1 MRSDLIARYSIGEP
15 VYENEFIVYPAQ
27 DKRMDHSVFIVT
39 PDVALKLDKARFERV
54 WTSINEAKTLTAQR
68 FVEIEDLIPP
78 SPEDDNFYIVE
89 KRPSKT
95 LHQYL
100 NEVDIVAY
108 DRAVEIGRHILE
120 GLATLH
126 GAGYAHNA
134 LTDQCIYVSEDYSGL
149 SVRIGNL
156 HLISKIGEHIIP
168 PYVPEFGAP
177 EIYASGTFSASA
189 ALDIYAMGMIAYKL
203 FLPRQTYASVFDS
216 VMVWEDEH
224 QREQS
229 WKNIHLDPS
238 NIFPRLDVLIP
249 GFPEGLASL
258 VERMLSRDPAA
269 RPRMG
274 ADALGEYTRV
284 TGGGIQPPTWD
295 PRGGMQQQQE
305 QPKPK
310 KWTLAKISMI
320 AALVLICIGVGVVTI
335 PKLLAP
341 DPKLVADVGVW
352 KKEAESR
359 KEKAIAAKAPERPS
373 GDQAK
378 LSYDTGASALT
389 SADALLK
396 DEDYEKALPGF
407 QTAAINLGNALIGIS
422 KESAEKAK
430 AAASAAG
437 GDKAPSFAEA
447 DGKMKAAADGAAA
460 KQMHAAVD
468 NYEASKA
475 IFDDL
480 AKALTALSALEKDAT
495 AKRETANRIG
505 AGDGPDFTKANG
517 LMTEAKAKAEQW
529 QMPAATTGY
538 GDAARLF
545 DTLIAD
551 VMAAKDEATALKQKV
566 TDLHATIATRAGA
579 TDPTLVAL
587 EPKIGEADGRY
598 TTEAYKL
605 AIVAYQ
611 PILADLEALS
621 ARGFCPVSPTLAFE
635 TIQAGSYSLE
645 NVRLMTSSLS
655 ELGGMLGVANG
666 AVKIDK
672 SFCMQTKAVTRAE
685 MAEYYTANS
694 DPAAAQEYADNPQ
707 QPADDVPLAVAQN
720 YTAWLSKQLNA
731 PVHLPSATEWMASA
745 AKIATEKLPDNGDII
760 LQWSATPCEAGGNVA
775 FMAQEGSTFVVCS
788 DASAGGIFRIT
799 AELR

>member
-1 MRSDLIARYSIGEP
+1 MRSDLIARYTIGEP

-27 DKRMDHSVFIVT
+27 DKRMDRSVFIVA

-54 WTSINEAKTLTAQR
+54 WTSVNEAKSLTARR

-100 NEVDIVAY
+100 EETEMVAY
-108 DRAVEIGRHILE
+108 DRAIEIGRHILE

-168 PYVPEFGAP
+168 PYAPEFGAP

-258 VERMLSRDPAA
+258 VERMLSRDPAQ

-274 ADALGEYTRV
+274 ADALGEFSRV
-284 TGGGIQPPTWD
+284 TTGIQPMAWD
-295 PRGGMQQQQE
+295 PRGGMPQQPE
-305 QPKPK
+305 ALKRK
-310 KWTLAKISMI
+310 KWTLAHFSMI
-320 AALVLICIGVGVVTI
+320 GALLLICIGVGVVTI
-335 PKLLAP
+335 PKLLRP
-341 DPKLVADVGVW
+341 DPKLVADVGTW

-359 KEKAIAAKAPERPS
+359 RDKAIAAKAPERPS
-373 GDQAK
+373 GDEAR
-378 LSYDTGASALT
+378 LSYDAGAAALT
-389 SADALLK
+389 EANALLK
-396 DEDYEKALPGF
+396 DEDYKKALPGY
-407 QTAAINLGNALIGIS
+407 QKAAISLGKSLITIA
-422 KESAEKAK
+422 KENAEKAK
-430 AAASAAG
+430 SAAAAAG

-447 DGKMKAAADGAAA
+447 DSKMKAAADNAAA
-460 KQMHAAVD
+460 QQMHGAVD
-468 NYEASKA
+468 NYEAA
-475 IFDDL
+475 RTAYDDL
-480 AKALTALSALEKDAT
+480 AKALTALTAAEKDAA
-495 AKRETANRIG
+495 AKRETVTRIG
-505 AGDGPDFTKANG
+505 AGDSPDAAKASG

-529 QMPAATTGY
+529 QLPAATSGY
-538 GDAARLF
+538 GDAAKLF
-545 DTLIAD
+545 AALISD
-551 VMAAKDEATALKQKV
+551 VMAAKDEATALRQNV
-566 TDLHATIATRAGA
+566 TDLHASLTTRAGPA
-579 TDPTLVAL
+579 DPTLAAL
-587 EPKIGEADGRY
+587 APKLTEADGRY
-598 TTEAYKL
+598 TAEAYKL
-605 AIVAYQ
+605 AIASYQ
-611 PILADLEALS
+611 PILTDLEALS
-621 ARGFCPVSPTLAFE
+621 ARGFCPVAPNVAFE
-635 TIQAGSYSLE
+635 TIPAGSYSLD
-645 NVRLMTSSLS
+645 NVRLMTSSLK

-666 AVKIDK
+666 AVKVEK
-672 SFCMQTKAVTRAE
+672 SFCMQAKAVTRAE

-694 DPAAAQEYADNPQ
+694 DPASAQAYAGNPE
-707 QPADDVPLAVAQN
+707 QPADDVPLAEAQN

-745 AKIATEKLPDNGDII
+745 VKLTTEKLPDNGDII

-788 DASAGGIFRIT
+788 DASAGGIFRVS

>member
-1 MRSDLIARYSIGEP
+1 MRSDLIARYTIGEP
-15 VYENEFIVYPAQ
+15 VYENEFIVYPAE
-27 DKRMDHSVFIVT
+27 DKRMDRSVFIVA

-54 WTSINEAKTLTAQR
+54 WTSVNEAKSLTARR

-100 NEVDIVAY
+100 DEVEMVAH

-258 VERMLSRDPAA
+258 IERMLSRDPAA

-284 TGGGIQPPTWD
+284 TTGLQTMTWD
-295 PRGGMQQQQE
+295 PRGGMPQQPE
-305 QPKPK
+305 APKPK
-310 KWTLAKISMI
+310 KWTPAKLAMI
-320 AALVLICIGVGVVTI
+320 GALVLICIGVGVVTI

-341 DPKLVADVGVW
+341 DPKLVADVGTW

-359 KEKAIAAKAPERPS
+359 KEKAIAAKAPERPAS
-373 GDQAK
+373 DEAK
-378 LSYDTGASALT
+378 LSYDTGATALT

-396 DEDYEKALPGF
+396 DEDYEQALPGY
-407 QTAAINLGNALIGIS
+407 QKAAISLGKALIAIA
-422 KESAEKAK
+422 KENAEKAK

-437 GDKAPSFAEA
+437 GDKAPAFAEA
-447 DGKMKAAADGAAA
+447 DTKMKAAADSAAA
-460 KQMHAAVD
+460 QQMHGAVGGYDAA
-468 NYEASKA
+468 KTG
-475 IFDDL
+475 FDDL
-480 AKALTALSALEKDAT
+480 AKALTALTAAEKA
-495 AKRETANRIG
+495 AAGKRDTANRVG
-505 AGDGPDFTKANG
+505 AGDSSDFTKANG
-517 LMTEAKAKAEQW
+517 LMADAKTKGEQW
-529 QMPAATTGY
+529 QMPAAMAGY
-538 GDAARLF
+538 GDAAKLF
-545 DTLIAD
+545 DALIAD

-566 TDLHATIATRAGA
+566 ADLYASIETRAGA
-579 TDPTLVAL
+579 ADPTLTAIQ
-587 EPKIGEADGRY
+587 PKLGEADGHY
-598 TTEAYKL
+598 TAEAYKL

-621 ARGFCPVSPTLAFE
+621 ARGFCPVSPKLAFE
-635 TIQAGSYSLE
+635 TVPAGNYPLD
-645 NVRLMTSSLS
+645 NVRLMTSSLQ

-666 AVKIDK
+666 AVKVEK
-672 SFCMQTKAVTRAE
+672 SFCMQTRAVTRAE

-694 DPAAAQEYADNPQ
+694 DPAAAQAYADNPQ

-745 AKIATEKLPDNGDII
+745 AKIPTEKLPDNGDII

-788 DASAGGIFRIT
+788 DASAGGIFRVT

>member
-1 MRSDLIARYSIGEP
+1 MRSDLIARYTIGEP

-27 DKRMDHSVFIVT
+27 DKRMDRSVFIVA

-54 WTSINEAKTLTAQR
+54 WTSVNEAKSLTARR

-100 NEVDIVAY
+100 EETEMVAY
-108 DRAVEIGRHILE
+108 DRAIEIGRHILE

-168 PYVPEFGAP
+168 PYAPEFGAP

-258 VERMLSRDPAA
+258 VERMLSRDPAQ

-274 ADALGEYTRV
+274 ADALGEFSRV
-284 TGGGIQPPTWD
+284 TTGIQPMAWD
-295 PRGGMQQQQE
+295 PRGGMPQQPE
-305 QPKPK
+305 APKRK
-310 KWTLAKISMI
+310 KWTLAHFSMI
-320 AALVLICIGVGVVTI
+320 GALLLICIGVGVVTI
-335 PKLLAP
+335 PKLLRP
-341 DPKLVADVGVW
+341 DPKLVADVGTW

-359 KEKAIAAKAPERPS
+359 RDKAIAAKAPERPS
-373 GDQAK
+373 GDEAK
-378 LSYDTGASALT
+378 LSYDAGAAALT
-389 SADALLK
+389 EANALLK
-396 DEDYEKALPGF
+396 DEDYKKALPGY
-407 QTAAINLGNALIGIS
+407 QKAAISLGKSLITIA
-422 KESAEKAK
+422 KENAEKAK
-430 AAASAAG
+430 SAAAAAG

-447 DGKMKAAADGAAA
+447 DGKMKAAAESAAA
-460 KQMHAAVD
+460 QQMHGAVD
-468 NYEASKA
+468 NYEAAKTA
-475 IFDDL
+475 YDDL
-480 AKALTALSALEKDAT
+480 AKALTALTAAEKDAAT
-495 AKRETANRIG
+495 KRETVTRIG
-505 AGDGPDFTKANG
+505 AGDSPDVAKAAG

-529 QMPAATTGY
+529 QLPAATSGY
-538 GDAARLF
+538 GDAAKIF
-545 DTLIAD
+545 ATLISD
-551 VMAAKDEATALKQKV
+551 VMAAKDEATALRQKV
-566 TDLHATIATRAGA
+566 TDLHASLATRAGPA
-579 TDPTLVAL
+579 DPTLAAL
-587 EPKIGEADGRY
+587 APKLTEADGRY
-598 TTEAYKL
+598 TAEAYKL
-605 AIVAYQ
+605 AIAAYQ
-611 PILADLEALS
+611 PILTDLEALA
-621 ARGFCPVSPTLAFE
+621 ARGFCPVAPNVAFE
-635 TIQAGSYSLE
+635 TIPAGSYSLD
-645 NVRLMTSSLS
+645 NVRLMTSSLK

-666 AVKIDK
+666 AVKVEK
-672 SFCMQTKAVTRAE
+672 SFCMQARAVTRAE
-685 MAEYYTANS
+685 MAEYYTANA
-694 DPAAAQEYADNPQ
+694 DPASAQAYAGNPE
-707 QPADDVPLAVAQN
+707 QPADDVPLAEAQN

-745 AKIATEKLPDNGDII
+745 VKLMPEKLPNNGDII

-788 DASAGGIFRIT
+788 DASAGGIFRVS

>member
-1 MRSDLIARYSIGEP
+1 MRSDLIARYTIGEP
-15 VYENEFIVYPAQ
+15 IYENEFIVYPAE
-27 DKRMDHSVFIVT
+27 DKRMGHAVFIVA

-54 WTSINEAKTLTAQR
+54 WTSINEAKSLTARR

-100 NEVDIVAY
+100 DETEMVAY
-108 DRAVEIGRHILE
+108 ERAAEIGRHILE

-177 EIYASGTFSASA
+177 EIYASGTFSASP

-258 VERMLSRDPAA
+258 IERMLSRDPGM
-269 RPRMG
+269 RPRTG
-274 ADALGEYTRV
+274 ADALGEFSRV
-284 TGGGIQPPTWD
+284 TTGIQPMSWD
-295 PRGGMQQQQE
+295 PRGGMPQQPE
-305 QPKPK
+305 SPKRK
-310 KWTLAKISMI
+310 KWTLAHISMFT
-320 AALVLICIGVGVVTI
+320 ALLLICIGVGIVTI
-335 PKLLAP
+335 PKLLRP
-341 DPKLVADVGVW
+341 DPKLVADVGTW

-359 KEKAIAAKAPERPS
+359 KQKAIAAKAPERPAS
-373 GDQAK
+373 DQAK
-378 LSYDTGASALT
+378 LSYDTGAAALT

-396 DEDYEKALPGF
+396 DEDYDKALPGY
-407 QTAAINLGNALIGIS
+407 QTAAINLGNALIAIS
-422 KESAEKAK
+422 KENAEKAK
-430 AAASAAG
+430 AAASTAG

-447 DGKMKAAADGAAA
+447 ETKMKAAADGAAA

-468 NYEASKA
+468 NYDAAKTA
-475 IFDDL
+475 YDDL
-480 AKALTALSALEKDAT
+480 AKALTTLTAAEKDAA
-495 AKRETANRIG
+495 AKRETVTRIG
-505 AGDGPDFTKANG
+505 AGDSPDVAKASG

-529 QMPAATTGY
+529 QLPAATSGY
-538 GDAARLF
+538 GDAAKLF
-545 DTLIAD
+545 DKLIAD
-551 VMAAKDEATALKQKV
+551 VMAAKDEATALRQKV
-566 TDLHATIATRAGA
+566 TDLHASITTRAGA
-579 TDPTLVAL
+579 ADPTLAAL
-587 EPKIGEADGRY
+587 APKLTEADGRY

-605 AIVAYQ
+605 AIAAYQ

-621 ARGFCPVSPTLAFE
+621 ARGFCPVSQSLAFE
-635 TIQAGSYSLE
+635 TVPAGSYPLD
-645 NVRLMTSSLS
+645 NVRLMTSSLK

-666 AVKIDK
+666 AVKIEK
-672 SFCMQTKAVTRAE
+672 SFCMQAKAVTRAE
-685 MAEYYTANS
+685 MAQYYAANS
-694 DPAAAQEYADNPQ
+694 DPAAAQAYADNPE

-720 YTAWLSKQLNA
+720 YTAWLSKQLNT

-745 AKIATEKLPDNGDII
+745 VKLTAEKLPDNGDII

-788 DASAGGIFRIT
+788 DASAGGIFRVS

>member
-1 MRSDLIARYSIGEP
+1 MRSDLIARYTIGEP

-27 DKRMDHSVFIVT
+27 DKRMDRSVFIVA

-54 WTSINEAKTLTAQR
+54 WISVNEAKSLTARR

-100 NEVDIVAY
+100 EETEMVAY
-108 DRAVEIGRHILE
+108 DRAIEIGRHILE

-168 PYVPEFGAP
+168 PYAPEFGAP

-258 VERMLSRDPAA
+258 VERMLSRDPAQ

-274 ADALGEYTRV
+274 ADALGEFSRV
-284 TGGGIQPPTWD
+284 TTGIQPMAWD
-295 PRGGMQQQQE
+295 PRGGMPQQPE
-305 QPKPK
+305 APKRK
-310 KWTLAKISMI
+310 KWTLAHFSMI
-320 AALVLICIGVGVVTI
+320 GALLLICIGVGVVTI
-335 PKLLAP
+335 PKLLRP
-341 DPKLVADVGVW
+341 DPKLVADVGTW

-359 KEKAIAAKAPERPS
+359 RDKAIAAKAPERPS
-373 GDQAK
+373 GDEAK
-378 LSYDTGASALT
+378 LSYDAGAAALT
-389 SADALLK
+389 EANALLK
-396 DEDYEKALPGF
+396 DEDYKKALPGY
-407 QTAAINLGNALIGIS
+407 QKAAISLGKSLIAIS
-422 KESAEKAK
+422 KENAEKAK
-430 AAASAAG
+430 SAAAAAG

-447 DGKMKAAADGAAA
+447 DSKMKAAADSAAA
-460 KQMHAAVD
+460 QQMHGAVD
-468 NYEASKA
+468 NYEAAKTA
-475 IFDDL
+475 YDDL
-480 AKALTALSALEKDAT
+480 AKALTALTAAEKDAA
-495 AKRETANRIG
+495 AKRETVTRIG
-505 AGDGPDFTKANG
+505 AGDSPDVAKASG

-529 QMPAATTGY
+529 QLPAATSGY
-538 GDAARLF
+538 GDAAKIF
-545 DTLIAD
+545 ATLISD
-551 VMAAKDEATALKQKV
+551 VMAAKDEATALRQKV
-566 TDLHATIATRAGA
+566 TDLHASLATRAGPA
-579 TDPTLVAL
+579 DPTLAAL
-587 EPKIGEADGRY
+587 APKLTEADGRY
-598 TTEAYKL
+598 TAEAYKL
-605 AIVAYQ
+605 AIAAYQ
-611 PILADLEALS
+611 PILTDLEALA
-621 ARGFCPVSPTLAFE
+621 ARGFCPVAPNVAFE
-635 TIQAGSYSLE
+635 TIPAGSYSLD
-645 NVRLMTSSLS
+645 NVRLMTSSLK

-666 AVKIDK
+666 AVKVEK
-672 SFCMQTKAVTRAE
+672 SFCMQARAVTRAE
-685 MAEYYTANS
+685 MAEYYTANA
-694 DPAAAQEYADNPQ
+694 DPASAQAYAGNPE
-707 QPADDVPLAVAQN
+707 QPADDVPLAEAQN

-745 AKIATEKLPDNGDII
+745 VKLMPEKLPNNGDII

-788 DASAGGIFRIT
+788 DASAGGIFRVS

>member
-1 MRSDLIARYSIGEP
+1 MRSDLIARYTIGEP

-27 DKRMDHSVFIVT
+27 DKRMDRSVFIVA

-54 WTSINEAKTLTAQR
+54 WTSVNEAKSLTARR

-100 NEVDIVAY
+100 EETEMVAY
-108 DRAVEIGRHILE
+108 DRAIEIGRHILE

-168 PYVPEFGAP
+168 PYAPEFGAP

-258 VERMLSRDPAA
+258 IERMLSRDPAQ

-274 ADALGEYTRV
+274 ADALGEFSRV
-284 TGGGIQPPTWD
+284 TTGIQPMAWD
-295 PRGGMQQQQE
+295 PRGGMPQQPDA
-305 QPKPK
+305 PKRK
-310 KWTLAKISMI
+310 KWTLAHFSMI
-320 AALVLICIGVGVVTI
+320 GALLLICIGVGVVTI
-335 PKLLAP
+335 PKLLRP
-341 DPKLVADVGVW
+341 DPKLVADVGTW

-359 KEKAIAAKAPERPS
+359 RDKAIAAKAPERPP
-373 GDQAK
+373 GDEAK
-378 LSYDTGASALT
+378 LSYDAGAAALTEASA
-389 SADALLK
+389 ALK
-396 DEDYEKALPGF
+396 DEDYKKALPGY
-407 QTAAINLGNALIGIS
+407 QKAAISLGKSLIAIS
-422 KESAEKAK
+422 KENAEKAK
-430 AAASAAG
+430 SAAAAAG

-447 DGKMKAAADGAAA
+447 DSKMKAAADSAAA
-460 KQMHAAVD
+460 QQMHGAVD
-468 NYEASKA
+468 NYEAAKTA
-475 IFDDL
+475 YDDL
-480 AKALTALSALEKDAT
+480 AKALTALTAAEKDAA
-495 AKRETANRIG
+495 AKRETVTRIG
-505 AGDGPDFTKANG
+505 AGDSPDVAKASG

-529 QMPAATTGY
+529 QLPAATSNY
-538 GDAARLF
+538 GDAAKLF
-545 DTLIAD
+545 AALISD
-551 VMAAKDEATALKQKV
+551 VMAAKDEATALRQKV
-566 TDLHATIATRAGA
+566 TDLHASLTTRAGPA
-579 TDPTLVAL
+579 DPTLAAL
-587 EPKIGEADGRY
+587 APKLTEADGRY

-605 AIVAYQ
+605 AISAYQ

-621 ARGFCPVSPTLAFE
+621 ARGFCPVAPNVLFE
-635 TIQAGSYSLE
+635 TIPAGSYSLD
-645 NVRLMTSSLS
+645 NVRLMTSSLK

-666 AVKIDK
+666 AVKVEK
-672 SFCMQTKAVTRAE
+672 SFCMQAKAVTRAE
-685 MAEYYTANS
+685 MAQYYTANS
-694 DPAAAQEYADNPQ
+694 DPASAQAYAGNPE
-707 QPADDVPLAVAQN
+707 QPADDVPLAEAQN

-731 PVHLPSATEWMASA
+731 PIHLPSATEWMASA
-745 AKIATEKLPDNGDII
+745 VKLTTEKLPDNGDII
-760 LQWSATPCEAGGNVA
+760 LQWSATPCETGGNVA

-788 DASAGGIFRIT
+788 DASTGGIFRVS

>member
-1 MRSDLIARYSIGEP
+1 MRSDLIARYTIGEP

-27 DKRMDHSVFIVT
+27 DKRMDRSVFIVA

-54 WTSINEAKTLTAQR
+54 WTSVNEAKSLTARR

-100 NEVDIVAY
+100 EETEMVAY
-108 DRAVEIGRHILE
+108 DRAIEIGRHILE

-156 HLISKIGEHIIP
+156 HLISRIGEHIIP
-168 PYVPEFGAP
+168 PYAPEFGAP

-258 VERMLSRDPAA
+258 IERMLSRDPAQ

-274 ADALGEYTRV
+274 ADALGEFSRV
-284 TGGGIQPPTWD
+284 TTGIQPMAWD
-295 PRGGMQQQQE
+295 PRGGMPQQPE
-305 QPKPK
+305 APKRK
-310 KWTLAKISMI
+310 KWTLAHFSMI
-320 AALVLICIGVGVVTI
+320 GALLLICIGVGVVTI
-335 PKLLAP
+335 PKLLRP
-341 DPKLVADVGVW
+341 DPKLVADVGTW

-359 KEKAIAAKAPERPS
+359 RDKAVAAKAPERPS
-373 GDQAK
+373 GDEAK
-378 LSYDTGASALT
+378 LSYDAGAAALT
-389 SADALLK
+389 EANAALK
-396 DEDYEKALPGF
+396 DEDYKKALPGY
-407 QTAAINLGNALIGIS
+407 QKAAISLGKSLISIS
-422 KESAEKAK
+422 KENAEKAK
-430 AAASAAG
+430 SAAAAAG

-447 DGKMKAAADGAAA
+447 DSKMKAAADSAAA
-460 KQMHAAVD
+460 QQMHGAVD
-468 NYEASKA
+468 NYEAAKA
-475 IFDDL
+475 AYDDL
-480 AKALTALSALEKDAT
+480 AKGLTALSAAEKDAT
-495 AKRETANRIG
+495 AKRETVTRIG
-505 AGDGPDFTKANG
+505 AGDSPDVAKASG

-529 QMPAATTGY
+529 QLPAATSGY
-538 GDAARLF
+538 GDAAKLF
-545 DTLIAD
+545 AALISD
-551 VMAAKDEATALKQKV
+551 VMAAKDEATALRQKV
-566 TDLHATIATRAGA
+566 TDLHASLTTRAGP
-579 TDPTLVAL
+579 TDPTLAAL
-587 EPKIGEADGRY
+587 APKLTEADGRY
-598 TTEAYKL
+598 TAEAYKL
-605 AIVAYQ
+605 AIAAYQ
-611 PILADLEALS
+611 PILTDLQALS
-621 ARGFCPVSPTLAFE
+621 ARGFCPVAPNVAFE
-635 TIQAGSYSLE
+635 TIPAGSYPLD
-645 NVRLMTSSLS
+645 NVRLMTSSLK

-666 AVKIDK
+666 AVKVEK
-672 SFCMQTKAVTRAE
+672 SFCIQAKAVTRAE

-694 DPAAAQEYADNPQ
+694 DPASAQAYAGNPE
-707 QPADDVPLAVAQN
+707 QPADDVPLAEAQN

-745 AKIATEKLPDNGDII
+745 VKLTTEKLPDNGDII

-788 DASAGGIFRIT
+788 DASAGGIFRVS

>member
-1 MRSDLIARYSIGEP
+1 MRNDLIARYTIGEP
-15 VYENEFIVYPAQ
+15 VYENEFIVYPAE
-27 DKRMDHSVFIVT
+27 DKRMDRSVFIVA

-54 WTSINEAKTLTAQR
+54 WTSINEAKSLTARR

-95 LHQYL
+95 LRQYL
-100 NEVDIVAY
+100 DETEMVAY

-168 PYVPEFGAP
+168 PYAPEFGAP

-238 NIFPRLDVLIP
+238 NILPRLDVLIP

-258 VERMLSRDPAA
+258 IERMLSRDPAQ
-269 RPRMG
+269 RPRTG
-274 ADALGEYTRV
+274 ADALGEFSRV
-284 TGGGIQPPTWD
+284 TTGIQPMAWD
-295 PRGGMQQQQE
+295 PRGGMPQQPE
-305 QPKPK
+305 TPKRK
-310 KWTLAKISMI
+310 KWTLAHLSMI
-320 AALVLICIGVGVVTI
+320 GALLLICIGVGVVTI
-335 PKLLAP
+335 PKLLRP
-341 DPKLVADVGVW
+341 DPKLVADVGTW

-359 KEKAIAAKAPERPS
+359 REKAIAAKAPERPS
-373 GDQAK
+373 GDEAK
-378 LSYDTGASALT
+378 LSYDAGAAALT
-389 SADALLK
+389 EADALLK
-396 DEDYEKALPGF
+396 DEDYKKALPGY
-407 QTAAINLGNALIGIS
+407 QKAAISLGKSLIAIA
-422 KESAEKAK
+422 KQNAEKAK
-430 AAASAAG
+430 SAAAAAG

-447 DGKMKAAADGAAA
+447 DGKMKAAADSAAA
-460 KQMHAAVD
+460 QKMHGAVD
-468 NYEASKA
+468 NYEAAKTA
-475 IFDDL
+475 YDDL
-480 AKALTALSALEKDAT
+480 AKALTTLAAAERDAA
-495 AKRETANRIG
+495 AKRETVTRIG
-505 AGDGPDFTKANG
+505 AGDSPDVAKASG

-529 QMPAATTGY
+529 QLPAAASGY
-538 GDAARLF
+538 GDAAKLF
-545 DTLIAD
+545 DALISD
-551 VMAAKDEATALKQKV
+551 VMAAKGEATALKQKV
-566 TDLHATIATRAGA
+566 TDLHASLTTRAGA
-579 TDPTLVAL
+579 ADPTLAAL
-587 EPKIGEADGRY
+587 APKLTEADGRY
-598 TTEAYKL
+598 TAEAYKL
-605 AIVAYQ
+605 AISAYQ

-621 ARGFCPVSPTLAFE
+621 ARGFCPVAPNVAFE
-635 TIQAGSYSLE
+635 TIPAGSYSLD
-645 NVRLMTSSLS
+645 NVRLMTSSLQ
-655 ELGGMLGVANG
+655 ELGGMLGAANG
-666 AVKIDK
+666 AVKIEK
-672 SFCMQTKAVTRAE
+672 SFCMQAKAVTRAE
-685 MAEYYTANS
+685 MAAYYTAKS
-694 DPAAAQEYADNPQ
+694 DLATAQAYAGNPE
-707 QPADDVPLAVAQN
+707 QPADDVPLAEAQN
-720 YTAWLSKQLNA
+720 YTAWLSKQLSA
-731 PVHLPSATEWMASA
+731 PLHLPSATEWMASA
-745 AKIATEKLPDNGDII
+745 VKLTTEKLPDNGDII

-788 DASAGGIFRIT
+788 DASAGGIFRVS